1 MRAAFRNT
9 IAAAVAAAIAVSGA
23 NVAHAQQEVE
33 LAPVLTNTAA
43 LEDSDKDGLPD
54 IWEEEG
60 VVLADGTEIPL
71 PDWGADPNRPDLFLQ
86 LNWMASE
93 YDTLQCD
100 TRAARQCAEANRTN
114 YAPSK
119 QGLDDLVDLFAN
131 HGISLH
137 IDAGAHYTNIANYS
151 DAHGGETIEY
161 RDVYFDP
168 SRHEGLQLID
178 TINEMGDR
186 ANIFRPGVLGD
197 RVRAGSNVTGLS
209 LVGDNSFYVANPGGM
224 ANAEQM
230 RNTILHEF
238 GHTLGLR
245 HWGAAKHVKAIAEGS
260 PMQAGY
266 RSVMNYNH
274 QFDYFNYS
282 EQGYFADTPAGKVFV
297 PADWDSLE
305 MANTR
310 IGAYAESIGARV
322 AIADKAEV
330 EEIEQPEEIVEIEK
344 PEAVEVAND
353 PEMVELVPA
362 EEIADEPAEAV
373 EEAEE
378 VEAQPGLVPEAQAED
393 REEEAKVE
401 AKVQVKAEAK
411 AKQVEKAEAE
421 APKQA
426 DNQVN
431 IAAIV
436 GGVVAALAA
445 LGIGAGIMAML

>member
-23 NVAHAQQEVE
+23 NAAHAQQDVE
-33 LAPVLTNTAA
+33 LAPVLTNTTT
-43 LEDSDKDGLPD
+43 LVDSDGDGLPD

-60 VVLADGTEIPL
+60 IVLADGTVIPL
-71 PDWGADPNRPDLFLQ
+71 PDWGADPNRPDIFLQ

-93 YDTLQCD
+93 YDTLGCD
-100 TRAARQCAEANRTN
+100 TNAARECAEANRTS

-119 QGLDDLVDLFAN
+119 QSLDDLVDLFDD
-131 HGISLH
+131 HGIALH
-137 IDAGAHYTNIANYS
+137 IDAGEHYTNIPNYTTYF
-151 DAHGGETIEY
+151 GGETLDY
-161 RDVYFDP
+161 RDAYFNP
-168 SRHEGLQLID
+168 SRHEAFQLID
-178 TINEMGDR
+178 TINNLGDR

-197 RVRAGSNVTGLS
+197 RMRAGSNATGLS

-245 HWGAAKHVKAIAEGS
+245 HWGAQEFVRDIVEGS

-266 RSVMNYNH
+266 QSVMNYDH

-282 EQGYFADTPAGKVFV
+282 EQGYFADTPTGKVFV

-305 MANTR
+305 LANTR

-322 AIADKAEV
+322 TAPVEAEKV
-330 EEIEQPEEIVEIEK
+330 EEDIEIET
-344 PEAVEVAND
+344 PAPVEVAE
-353 PEMVELVPA
+353 PEVPA
-362 EEIADEPAEAV
+362 EIEAEVAEV
-373 EEAEE
+373 DEAEE
-378 VEAQPGLVPEAQAED
+378 AEAQPGVVPAEQPKA
-393 REEEAKVE
+393 EQKVE
-401 AKVQVKAEAK
+401 AKAK
-411 AKQVEKAEAE
+411 AE

-426 DNQVN
+426 NNQVN
-431 IAAIV
+431 VAAII

-445 LGIGAGIMAML
+445 LGIGAAFLAMR

>member
-23 NVAHAQQEVE
+23 DVAHAAQEIE
-33 LAPVLTNTAA
+33 LAPVLTNTATLA
-43 LEDSDKDGLPD
+43 DTDGDGLPD
-54 IWEEEG
+54 IWEEQG

-71 PDWGADPNRPDLFLQ
+71 PDWGADPERPDLFMQ
-86 LNWMASE
+86 LNWMSSE
-93 YDTLQCD
+93 YDTLKCD
-100 TRAARQCAEANRTN
+100 THAARECANANRTS
-114 YAPSK
+114 YAPST
-119 QGLDDLVDLFAN
+119 QSLDDLVDLFAD

-137 IDAGAHYTNIANYS
+137 IDAGEHYTNIANYS
-151 DAHGGETIEY
+151 DVHGGETLEY
-161 RDVYFDP
+161 RDFYSDP
-168 SRHEGLQLID
+168 SEFEAFQLID
-178 TINEMGDR
+178 TINELGDR

-197 RVRAGSNVTGLS
+197 RMRAGSNATGLS

-224 ANAEQM
+224 ANAEQV

-245 HWGAAKHVKAIAEGS
+245 HWGAQEFVRDIVEGS

-266 RSVMNYNH
+266 QSVMNYDH

-297 PADWDSLE
+297 PADWDKLQ

-322 AIADKAEV
+322 DIADKAEV
-330 EEIEQPEEIVEIEK
+330 EEIEQPEEVVEVEK
-344 PEAVEVAND
+344 PEPVEVAD
-353 PEMVELVPA
+353 VHEMVELVPA
-362 EEIADEPAEAV
+362 EEIADEPAAEA
-373 EEAEE
+373 
-378 VEAQPGLVPEAQAED
+378 EAQPGVVPAKAEQPVKN
-393 REEEAKVE
+393 EPKVE
-401 AKVQVKAEAK
+401 AKAEAK
-411 AKQVEKAEAE
+411 VKVDVKPAKAE

-426 DNQVN
+426 DSQVN
-431 IAAIV
+431 IAAII

-445 LGIGAGIMAML
+445 LGIGAAFLAMR

>member
-23 NVAHAQQEVE
+23 DVAHAAQEIE
-33 LAPVLTNTAA
+33 LAPVLTNTAT
-43 LEDSDKDGLPD
+43 LVDSDGDGLPD
-54 IWEEEG
+54 IWEEQG

-71 PDWGADPNRPDLFLQ
+71 PDWGADPNRPDVFLQ

-93 YDTLQCD
+93 YDTLGCD
-100 TRAARQCAEANRTN
+100 TSAARECANANRTS
-114 YAPSK
+114 YAPST
-119 QGLDDLVDLFAN
+119 QSLDDLVDLFAD

-137 IDAGAHYTNIANYS
+137 IDAGEHYTNIPNYS
-151 DAHGGETIEY
+151 DVHGGETLEY
-161 RDVYFDP
+161 RDSYFDP
-168 SRHEGLQLID
+168 SKFEAFQLIN
-178 TINEMGDR
+178 TINNLGDR

-197 RVRAGSNVTGLS
+197 RMRAGSNATGLS

-224 ANAEQM
+224 ANAEQV

-245 HWGAAKHVKAIAEGS
+245 HWGAQEFVRDIVEGS

-266 RSVMNYNH
+266 QSVMNYDH

-297 PADWDSLE
+297 PADWDKLQ

-322 AIADKAEV
+322 DIADKAEV
-330 EEIEQPEEIVEIEK
+330 EEIEQPEEVVEVEK
-344 PEAVEVAND
+344 PEPVEVAD
-353 PEMVELVPA
+353 VHEMVELVPA
-362 EEIADEPAEAV
+362 EEIADEPAA
-373 EEAEE
+373 E
-378 VEAQPGLVPEAQAED
+378 VEAQPGVVPAKAEQPVKD
-393 REEEAKVE
+393 EPKVE
-401 AKVQVKAEAK
+401 AKAEAK
-411 AKQVEKAEAE
+411 VKVEVKPAKAE

-426 DNQVN
+426 DSQVN
-431 IAAIV
+431 IAAII

-445 LGIGAGIMAML
+445 LGIGAAFLAMR

>member
-23 NVAHAQQEVE
+23 DVAHAAQEIE
-33 LAPVLTNTAA
+33 LAPVLTNTAT
-43 LEDSDKDGLPD
+43 LVDSDGDGLPD
-54 IWEEEG
+54 IWEEQG

-71 PDWGADPNRPDLFLQ
+71 PDWGADPNRPDVFLQ

-93 YDTLQCD
+93 YDTLGCD
-100 TRAARQCAEANRTN
+100 TSAARECANANRTS
-114 YAPSK
+114 YAPST
-119 QGLDDLVDLFAN
+119 QSLDDLVDLFAD

-137 IDAGAHYTNIANYS
+137 IDAGEHYTNIPNYS
-151 DAHGGETIEY
+151 DVHGGETLEY
-161 RDVYFDP
+161 RDFYFDP
-168 SRHEGLQLID
+168 SEFEAFQLID
-178 TINEMGDR
+178 TINELGDR

-197 RVRAGSNVTGLS
+197 RMRAGSNATGLS

-224 ANAEQM
+224 ANAEQV

-245 HWGAAKHVKAIAEGS
+245 HWGAQEFVRDIVEGS

-266 RSVMNYNH
+266 QSVMNYDH

-297 PADWDSLE
+297 PADWDKLQ

-322 AIADKAEV
+322 DIADKAEV
-330 EEIEQPEEIVEIEK
+330 EEIEQPEEVVEVEK
-344 PEAVEVAND
+344 PEPVEVAD
-353 PEMVELVPA
+353 VHEMVELVPA
-362 EEIADEPAEAV
+362 EEIADEPAAEA
-373 EEAEE
+373 
-378 VEAQPGLVPEAQAED
+378 EAQPGVVPAKAEQPVKD
-393 REEEAKVE
+393 EPKVE
-401 AKVQVKAEAK
+401 AKAEAK
-411 AKQVEKAEAE
+411 VKVEVKPAKAE

-426 DNQVN
+426 DSQVN
-431 IAAIV
+431 IAAII

-445 LGIGAGIMAML
+445 LGIGAAFLAMR

>member
-23 NVAHAQQEVE
+23 NVAHAQQDVE
-33 LAPVLTNTAA
+33 LAPVLTNTAT
-43 LEDSDKDGLPD
+43 LVDSDGDGLPD
-54 IWEEEG
+54 IWEEQG

-71 PDWGADPNRPDLFLQ
+71 PDWGADPNRPDVFLQ

-93 YDTLQCD
+93 YDTLGCD
-100 TRAARQCAEANRTN
+100 TSAARECANANRTS
-114 YAPSK
+114 YAPST
-119 QGLDDLVDLFAN
+119 QSLDDLVDLFAD

-137 IDAGAHYTNIANYS
+137 IDAGEHYTNIPNYS
-151 DAHGGETIEY
+151 DVHGGETLEY
-161 RDVYFDP
+161 RDFYFDP
-168 SRHEGLQLID
+168 SKFEAFQLIN
-178 TINEMGDR
+178 TINNLGDR

-197 RVRAGSNVTGLS
+197 RMRAGSNATGLS

-224 ANAEQM
+224 ANAEQV

-245 HWGAAKHVKAIAEGS
+245 HWGAQEFVRDIVEGS

-266 RSVMNYNH
+266 QSVMNYDH

-297 PADWDSLE
+297 PADWDKLQ

-322 AIADKAEV
+322 DIADKAEV
-330 EEIEQPEEIVEIEK
+330 EEIEQPEEVVEVEK
-344 PEAVEVAND
+344 PEPVEVAD
-353 PEMVELVPA
+353 VHEMVELVPA
-362 EEIADEPAEAV
+362 EEIADEPAAEA
-373 EEAEE
+373 
-378 VEAQPGLVPEAQAED
+378 EAQPGVVPAKAEQPVKD
-393 REEEAKVE
+393 EPKVE
-401 AKVQVKAEAK
+401 AKAEAK
-411 AKQVEKAEAE
+411 VKVEVKPVKAE

-426 DNQVN
+426 DSQVN
-431 IAAIV
+431 IAAII

-445 LGIGAGIMAML
+445 LGIGAAFLAMR